1 MSGRST
7 APSSARSRK
16 IFRLTGEIG
25 NDLILELE
33 LMALAL
39 ATGIMDATT
48 FSDYHV
54 FVSNQTG
61 NTALLAVGALG
72 LGGNLVKLPNI
83 GVSLGVFIA
92 GGFILGQIG
101 NALGCRRRLWL
112 IATNLFQTALVAV
125 ATALRWRYP
134 TTDGT
139 PGALGVLALLAFA
152 SGGQIAVARKVN
164 VPEITTA
171 MVTSAY
177 IDLLIDSRLFN
188 QGNRPRDRR
197 FFFICMLLLGS
208 FIGATA
214 DRFYNSALA
223 LLLCAVCKLATT
235 VAFLTNA
242 EATYN
247 EKPAGAKKCMEHA
260 ILAANGLPE
269 AVDAER
275 LTLTARSSLTVRSVN
290 SAPP

>member
-1 MSGRST
+1 MPKGASAST
-7 APSSARSRK
+7 SR
-16 IFRLTGEIG
+16 ITFRLTGEIG

-61 NTALLAVGALG
+61 NTALLAVGALRV
-72 LGGNLVKLPNI
+72 GGSMVKLSNV

-101 NALGCRRRLWL
+101 NAIGPKRRLWL
-112 IATNLFQTALVAV
+112 IATNLFQTALVAA

-134 TTDGT
+134 TADGT
-139 PGALGVLALLAFA
+139 PGSLAVLALLAFA

-177 IDLLIDSRLFN
+177 IDLIIDSHLISF
-188 QGNRPRDRR
+188 GNRPRNRR
-197 FFFICMLLLGS
+197 FFFICMLLIGS
-208 FIGATA
+208 FIGAIA
-214 DRFYNSALA
+214 DRYYNNALA
-223 LLLCAVCKLATT
+223 LLLSAICKLVVT
-235 VAFLTNA
+235 VSFLTNA
-242 EATYN
+242 DAADDDELGRKG
-247 EKPAGAKKCMEHA
+247 ESKEVSVPAGDTPD
-260 ILAANGLPE
+260 GG
-269 AVDAER
+269 V
-275 LTLTARSSLTVRSVN
+275 
-290 SAPP
+290 